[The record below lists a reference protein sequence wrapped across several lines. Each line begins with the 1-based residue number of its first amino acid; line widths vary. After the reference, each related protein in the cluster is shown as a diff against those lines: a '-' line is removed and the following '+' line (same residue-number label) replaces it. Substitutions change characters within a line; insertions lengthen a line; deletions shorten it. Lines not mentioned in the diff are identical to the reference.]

1 MQQLLKPTPRAAQSR
16 DDGLARKA
24 GGISWSG
31 PLPRGFV
38 LALLGFFAV
47 LLLSSCGVY
56 TTVEP
61 TEEPAR
67 EQPDVTRDYGTIVA
81 DLKEN
86 ATNFE
91 YAIGTRGGQVTYST
105 IGEPLTFNLAL
116 SNDAS
121 SSGFLGYLFEGLT
134 ETSWLTNEVEPALAE
149 SWEYSED
156 GLTWTFHLRKDVTW
170 HDGEPFTAQDVDF
183 TFNRII
189 YNDDIPTSDRAAF
202 TFRYI
207 DAETGEWT
215 EGRMTVRAL
224 DEYTVE
230 FVLPVSFAPF
240 LRSMG
245 QAIYPQHILEPYV
258 NDGTFDSVWDI
269 ETDPQEIIGT
279 GPFTITRYDTE
290 ELLVLQRNPSY
301 WLKDAAGNSLPYL
314 DTIVYHIVEDFE
326 TELEMFKAGQTDAH
340 GVLGEEYEHLKPF
353 EVEGNYTIH
362 RRGPGFGT
370 SFVTF
375 NMNPG
380 ANAETGAPYVAPE
393 KLAWFQNVQF
403 RRAVSHSVDKIA
415 IVEEIQHG
423 LGYPQWSS
431 VSPAAGDFHN
441 PGVRRYPYDVAT
453 ANQILDELGW
463 VDTNGDGIRE
473 DKDGNT
479 IEFTLAT
486 NGDNSVR
493 GAIAQRIAD
502 GMLAIG
508 IKANY
513 ESIEFGEL
521 VTQLTASY
529 DWEAIVIGLTGGTDP
544 YSGIAVWH
552 SSEVFHLWYPHQ
564 PEPATAWEAEIDE
577 LYIQASQELDPAKR
591 VALYHRAQAI
601 IAENIPLIYTTQSER
616 LTAARNV
623 FGNTTPTLY
632 GLWDIRYL
640 YRLDQ

>member
-1 MQQLLKPTPRAAQSR
+1 MRLNRDLALRAGQSRSVVSVLKADDGMRAAVVSR
-16 DDGLARKA
+16 NSVLGLMA
-24 GGISWSG
+24 IVS
-31 PLPRGFV
+31 
-38 LALLGFFAV
+38 V
-47 LLLSSCGVY
+47 LLLSSCGVV

-61 TEEPAR
+61 GEEHAQ
-67 EQPDVTRDYGTIVA
+67 EQADITRDYETIVA
-81 DLKEN
+81 DLKDN
-86 ATNFE
+86 AYDFA
-91 YAIGTRGGQVTYST
+91 YAIGKPGGQITYST

-116 SNDAS
+116 ANDAS
-121 SSGFLGYLFEGLT
+121 SSGYLSYLFEGLT
-134 ETSWLTNEVEPALAE
+134 ENSWLTNEVEPALAE
-149 SWEYSED
+149 SWEHSDD

-170 HDGEPFTAQDVDF
+170 HDGEPFTAHDVEF

-189 YNDDIPTSDRAAF
+189 YNDDIPTNDRAAF

-207 DAETGEWT
+207 DAESGEWT
-215 EGRMTVRAL
+215 EGRMTVRTL

-245 QAIYPQHILEPYV
+245 QAIYPKHILESYV

-269 ETDPQEIIGT
+269 ETDPQEIVGT
-279 GPFTITRYDTE
+279 GPFTIERYDTE
-290 ELLVLQRNPSY
+290 ELLVLRRNPSY

-314 DTIVYHIVEDFE
+314 DSIVYHIVEDFE
-326 TELEMFKAGQTDAH
+326 TELEMFQTGQTDAH

-353 EVEGNYTIH
+353 EVEGNYTIY

-370 SFVTF
+370 SFLTF

-380 ANAETGAPYVAPE
+380 SNAETGAPYVAPE
-393 KLAWFQNVQF
+393 KLAWFQNTQF
-403 RRAVSHSVDKIA
+403 RQAVAHTVDKAA
-415 IVEEIQHG
+415 IVAEIQHG

-441 PGVRRYPYDVAT
+441 PGVRRYPYDITVAK
-453 ANQILDELGW
+453 QILDELGW

-493 GAIAQRIAD
+493 AAISQRIAA
-502 GMLAIG
+502 GMLAAG

-513 ESIEFGEL
+513 ESVEFGVL
-521 VTQLTASY
+521 VGQLTTTY

-544 YSGIAVWH
+544 YGGIAVWH
-552 SSEVFHLWYPHQ
+552 SSEFLHLWHPSQ
-564 PEPATAWEAEIDE
+564 PEPATEWEAKIDE
-577 LYIQASQELDPAKR
+577 LYIQASQELDHAKR
-591 VALYHRAQAI
+591 VALYHQAQAI
-601 IAENIPLIYTTQSER
+601 VAENLPLIYTTQGER
-616 LTAARNV
+616 LTATRNI

-632 GLWDIRYL
+632 GLWDVRYL